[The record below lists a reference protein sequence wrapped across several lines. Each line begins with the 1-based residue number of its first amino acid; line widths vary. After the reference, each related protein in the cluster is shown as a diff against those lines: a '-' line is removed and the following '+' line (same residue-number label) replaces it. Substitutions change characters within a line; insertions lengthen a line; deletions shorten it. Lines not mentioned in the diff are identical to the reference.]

1 MSVMSSLTIKIEQKR
16 QELIKQCGEWQG
28 ENFQLI
34 GNIYTRGKDA
44 DVNPYRL
51 QRLVQIIADL
61 HGSFNDLRVLD
72 IGSFE
77 GAHSIELAL
86 RGCQVIGLEGR
97 DTNLAKAKFAQD
109 ILGLTNVQFIKD
121 DVRNISTARLGDFD
135 LVLCSGILYHL
146 DVPDV
151 FTFLESVASVTRRYA
166 IIDTHISVSAG
177 EKVSFKGKDYYG
189 FPFVEYEQQPSKETE
204 EQAVGS
210 SMGNLTSFWL
220 TRPSLYNF
228 LSEIGFTSV
237 HECHIPEIATMPKDR
252 VTLLAIK
259 GQRQELLCSP
269 IAKDYPRLSYSEEEA
284 EINPQQKNYLERK
297 EYLRLPWWKKLTR
310 RGKNALRR
318 LTT

>member
-1 MSVMSSLTIKIEQKR
+1 MNPLTIEQKR
-16 QELIKQCGEWQG
+16 RELIEQCGEWQG

-34 GNIYTRGKDA
+34 GDVYTRGKDA

-61 HGSFNDLRVLD
+61 HGSFDDLRVLD

-97 DTNLAKAKFAQD
+97 ETNLAKAKFAQEA
-109 ILGLTNVQFIKD
+109 LGLTNVRFIKD
-121 DVRNISTARLGDFD
+121 DVRNIPTAGLGDFD

-146 DVPDV
+146 DIPDV
-151 FTFLESVASVTRRYA
+151 FTLLESVASVTRRYA
-166 IIDTHISVSAG
+166 IIDTHISVSPG
-177 EKVSFKGKDYYG
+177 ERVSYKGKDYYG
-189 FPFVEYEQQPSKETE
+189 FPYVEYVEKPSREVE
-204 EQAVGS
+204 EKAFGS
-210 SMGNLTSFWL
+210 SMGNLKSFWL

-237 HECHIPEIATMPKDR
+237 HECHIPAIVTMSKDR

-269 IAKDYPRLSYSEEEA
+269 IAKDYPKPPYGEEEA
-284 EINPQQKNYLERK
+284 EISPGQKHYLERK
-297 EYLRLPWWKKLTR
+297 EYLHLPLWRKFIR